1 MSSAPAPLTPGGSAA
16 ALPPAVPPVPTS
28 GSSAGPI
35 PASGTS
41 ASVRV
46 SNATVSTF
54 AIPNGISLTQFDGL
68 DWANWSNT
76 LEAVLCL
83 HEADDIVRNA
93 APPAGVDVGEWNTI
107 HRRGLAYLRLFIK
120 PDIYSLIASSVDY
133 PTFFD
138 KWQVLSNTYGG
149 ASGSTTIF
157 NLWISI
163 TQARL
168 DDSAPMAPQLAKLIE
183 TRVALFN
190 ASMGI
195 TDTQYCL
202 ILLNALPASYEVLA
216 STILAVTVLTVTP
229 TRKVDPGLQDLQTRA
244 RRILA
249 ERNAKKAEE
258 NTWIG
263 RMAAAENINDMKALI
278 KSRDS
283 V

>member
-1 MSSAPAPLTPGGSAA
+1 MSSAPTAPLTPGGSAIP
-16 ALPPAVPPVPTS
+16 LPPAAPPVPTS
-28 GSSAGPI
+28 GPAPGPMT
-35 PASGTS
+35 ASGTS
-41 ASVRV
+41 ASTRV
-46 SNATVSTF
+46 SNAHASTF
-54 AIPNGISLTQFDGL
+54 AIPNGIALTQFDGS

-93 APPAGVDVGEWNTI
+93 APPAGVDPGEWNI
-107 HRRGLAYLRLFIK
+107 VHRRGLAYLRLFIK

-133 PTFFD
+133 PTFYD

-163 TQARL
+163 TQAHL
-168 DDSAPMAPQLAKLIE
+168 DDSAPMAPQLAKSNE

-202 ILLNALPASYEVLA
+202 ILLHALPSDA
-216 STILAVTVLTVTP
+216 T
-229 TRKVDPGLQDLQTRA
+229 A
-244 RRILA
+244 RLSSA
-249 ERNAKKAEE
+249 QL
-258 NTWIG
+258 G
-263 RMAAAENINDMKALI
+263 
-278 KSRDS
+278 
-283 V
+283 

>member
-1 MSSAPAPLTPGGSAA
+1 MSSAPAAPLTPGGSTIP
-16 ALPPAVPPVPTS
+16 LPPAVPSVPTS
-28 GSSAGPI
+28 GPSTGPAPAG
-35 PASGTS
+35 GTS
-41 ASVRV
+41 ASTRI
-46 SNATVSTF
+46 SNANASTF
-54 AIPNGISLTQFDGL
+54 AVPNGIALTQFDGS

-83 HEADDIVRNA
+83 HEADDIVRHA
-93 APPAGVDVGEWNTI
+93 TPPAGVDVNEWNVV

-138 KWQVLSNTYGG
+138 KWQLLSNTYGG
-149 ASGSTTIF
+149 TSGSTTIF

-168 DDSAPMAPQLAKLIE
+168 DDSAPMAPQLAKLNE

-202 ILLNALPASYEVLA
+202 ILLHALPASYEVLA
-216 STILAVTVLTVTP
+216 STILVAGAPST
-229 TRKVDPGLQDLQTRA
+229 
-244 RRILA
+244 
-249 ERNAKKAEE
+249 
-258 NTWIG
+258 
-263 RMAAAENINDMKALI
+263 
-278 KSRDS
+278 
-283 V
+283 

>member
-1 MSSAPAPLTPGGSAA
+1 M
-16 ALPPAVPPVPTS
+16 
-28 GSSAGPI
+28 

-41 ASVRV
+41 ASTRV
-46 SNATVSTF
+46 SNAHASTF
-54 AIPNGISLTQFDGL
+54 AIPNGIALTQFDGS

-83 HEADDIVRNA
+83 HEADNIVRHA
-93 APPAGVDVGEWNTI
+93 APLTGVDPGEWNI
-107 HRRGLAYLRLFIK
+107 VHRRGLAYLRLFIK

-168 DDSAPMAPQLAKLIE
+168 DDSAPMAPQLAKLNE

-202 ILLNALPASYEVLA
+202 ILLHRRRKEAHQAVRLP
-216 STILAVTVLTVTP
+216 TP
-229 TRKVDPGLQDLQTRA
+229 LSK
-244 RRILA
+244 
-249 ERNAKKAEE
+249 
-258 NTWIG
+258 
-263 RMAAAENINDMKALI
+263 
-278 KSRDS
+278 
-283 V
+283 